1 MVTLEF
7 LTREDG
13 TALDAKTG
21 LTWCRYLIG
30 QKWQKRLA
38 VGEPLEI
45 PFSDVAAIIE
55 DFNAQKFGSFSD
67 WRLPSQGEL
76 ERILV
81 TSDNKKIVSTD
92 RSLFGEHETV
102 FSPSS
107 QNKNHFWTSS
117 SHSAQNSTV
126 DLVVGYYGGKTA
138 RTQFASKFA
147 RLVRG

>member
-30 QKWQKRLA
+30 QKWQKRHA

-45 PFSDVAAIIE
+45 PFSEVEAIIE

-67 WRLPSQGEL
+67 WRLPSQREL
-76 ERILV
+76 EHILV

-92 RSLFGEHETV
+92 RSLLAENEAV

-107 QNKNHFWTSS
+107 QNKNHFWTASS
-117 SHSAQNSTV
+117 YSAQNLTV
-126 DLVVGYYGGKTA
+126 DLVVGYYGGKKA
-138 RTQFASKFA
+138 RTQFASKFV